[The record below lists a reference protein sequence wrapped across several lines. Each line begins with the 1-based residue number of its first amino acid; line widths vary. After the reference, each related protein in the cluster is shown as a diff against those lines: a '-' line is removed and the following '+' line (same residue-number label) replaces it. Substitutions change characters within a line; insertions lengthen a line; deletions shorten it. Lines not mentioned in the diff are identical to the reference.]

1 MHEIPGFHVAP
12 SAKPGKFVTCHVA
25 TCLSE
30 VPPGKRYVGALG
42 PVRHENGTRQEHQMS
57 AVGKWMSQA
66 SQTRGHVAH
75 VLLHVRPQ
83 GVIFVLNVTN
93 T

>member
-1 MHEIPGFHVAP
+1 
-12 SAKPGKFVTCHVA
+12 
-25 TCLSE
+25 
-30 VPPGKRYVGALG
+30 
-42 PVRHENGTRQEHQMS
+42 MS
-57 AVGKWMSQA
+57 AVGKWMSQV